1 MSVIG
6 MTAARAVRS
15 AAPTPRVGPSL
26 AAGPPDAP
34 KEDVLTQLLRYTPTE
49 VVGVYVGVIA
59 LLPTLPDE
67 GKTEI
72 SESDFTWRWLVFILF
87 FLFTPLTILAANAV
101 RSRAAG
107 SRAET
112 PWFEMIMGP
121 IAFAAWALALPLS
134 PMFSFSTW
142 SGWMGVVIATIVLFL
157 IGIIAKLAGKAL
169 PKAA

>member
-49 VVGVYVGVIA
+49 VVAVYVGVVA

-67 GKTEI
+67 GKAEI
-72 SESDFTWRWLVFILF
+72 HESDFTWRWLAFFVFFAL
-87 FLFTPLTILAANAV
+87 TPLTILAANAV
-101 RSRAAG
+101 RRAQGG
-107 SRAET
+107 SKDR
-112 PWFEMIMGP
+112 PWFEMIVGP

-134 PMFSFSTW
+134 PVFSFSDW
-142 SGWMGVVIATIVLFL
+142 SGWMGVVIATIVLFV
-157 IGIIAKLAGKAL
+157 IGIIAKLTGKAL